1 MKNDEQSTGGQA
13 SPTTP
18 QPKENKKVTIEA
30 VKNGFLV
37 FAPGVPTGEIQIAE
51 TKQGALQLADEILG

>member
-1 MKNDEQSTGGQA
+1 MNNVPKSGGAIPPQK
-13 SPTTP
+13 P
-18 QPKENKKVTIEA
+18 QPKENKKVTIEG

-51 TKQGALQLADEILG
+51 TKQGALQLADEILS